1 MRNVRNKK
9 VFNRASNR
17 KKKPAPKKPNQVLPE
32 TPDAGR
38 TGIDSVSA
46 GISMEPSETI
56 PQLLAAEFERFR
68 EWKFL
73 CPACKELL
81 RDLESKVF
89 DLGLPPLVS
98 NYTGIQLEQLTTGD
112 DEMLP
117 AIGDSTTG
125 QRGRQAGQ
133 IPYLKNEHLT
143 SDPRAAKIMGV
154 RAEEKGKFGPAVV
167 LKLSM
172 SGHTFLWTV
181 RTKNPNY
188 KTLLEKFG
196 QNENDWAGQTIL
208 LALAQDDFSENY
220 FPHVTFPTP
229 ERKADRK

>member
-38 TGIDSVSA
+38 TGTNSVSA
-46 GISMEPSETI
+46 GIGMEPSETI

-98 NYTGIQLEQLTTGD
+98 NYTGIQLEQLTT
-112 DEMLP
+112 
-117 AIGDSTTG
+117 
-125 QRGRQAGQ
+125 
-133 IPYLKNEHLT
+133 
-143 SDPRAAKIMGV
+143 
-154 RAEEKGKFGPAVV
+154 
-167 LKLSM
+167 
-172 SGHTFLWTV
+172 
-181 RTKNPNY
+181 
-188 KTLLEKFG
+188 
-196 QNENDWAGQTIL
+196 
-208 LALAQDDFSENY
+208 
-220 FPHVTFPTP
+220 
-229 ERKADRK
+229 ER